1 MTEKNY
7 FKISSRNN
15 QDPEAILTEQN
26 YFDEKLYKCSNPR
39 HEELH
44 NKLFLNNDNPFIS
57 KPSQVEINSC
67 EGKMTLHECLGAL
80 KNEIKFP
87 LVNCLNQRLEKGK
100 YSVSQPQGLIACLP
114 KEGQEK
120 HFMKNW
126 RPITLLSVDFK
137 LASSCRANRLK
148 PILQNTRSQTQKGFL
163 RGRYIGECVRIISD
177 LIDK

>member
-1 MTEKNY
+1 L
-7 FKISSRNN
+7 S
-15 QDPEAILTEQN
+15 
-26 YFDEKLYKCSNPR
+26 
-39 HEELH
+39 
-44 NKLFLNNDNPFIS
+44 
-57 KPSQVEINSC
+57 
-67 EGKMTLHECLGAL
+67 
-80 KNEIKFP
+80 
-87 LVNCLNQRLEKGK
+87 NQRLEKGK